1 MNITVNTLAKFIE
14 FIVFIINRSL
24 KSSSNV
30 RPLVCLIS
38 FAPSL
43 KQQDNT
49 AYKSLVFLQPLT
61 VVNLHRHTLPETVS
75 RRRPGG
81 TPPRAWWRLIN
92 LCRHWWTP
100 RTAAGGWG
108 GAAAAAAAA
117 SPPVSSSGRGLGNN
131 SALLPDA
138 AWLVGNVTQTN
149 SVRFLCLH
157 THAHTHTSV
166 WASFIHSGSGDV

>member
-38 FAPSL
+38 FAPNL

-49 AYKSLVFLQPLT
+49 AYESLVFLQPLT

-81 TPPRAWWRLIN
+81 TPPRAWWRLID

-100 RTAAGGWG
+100 RTAAGGG
-108 GAAAAAAAA
+108 GAAAAAAA
-117 SPPVSSSGRGLGNN
+117 SQYPP
-131 SALLPDA
+131 ADA
-138 AWLVGNVTQTN
+138 ASATTQ
-149 SVRFLCLH
+149 LCCLMQPGWWG
-157 THAHTHTSV
+157 TLLKPIQLGFCACTHTHTHMSV
-166 WASFIHSGSGDV
+166 